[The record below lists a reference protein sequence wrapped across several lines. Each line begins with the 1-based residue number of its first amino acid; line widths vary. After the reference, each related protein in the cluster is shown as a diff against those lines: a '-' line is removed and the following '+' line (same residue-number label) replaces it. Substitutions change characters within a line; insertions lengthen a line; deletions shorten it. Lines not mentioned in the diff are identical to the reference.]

1 MVSNIFYFQPYL
13 GKISNLTN
21 IFQTGW
27 NHQLDTFSHSLVK
40 GVASSIWQR
49 CVGVVLWMQWHL
61 VFPNNFASLSL
72 TTMVWCVLPL
82 SPDPPQPI
90 CSGKGNLQGR
100 RIDYVFAN
108 SPAIST
114 IFSFHLDNDVP
125 IPTHH
130 PLVFQIQVI
139 FSTQFK
145 RPRSGFASHQPS
157 FPWISFFLGD

>member
-40 GVASSIWQR
+40 GVASSICR
-49 CVGVVLWMQWHL
+49 DVLGFLGMQWHV
-61 VFPNNFASLSL
+61 VFPNNFANLSL

-100 RIDYVFAN
+100 CIDYVFAN
-108 SPAIST
+108 FPAIST
-114 IFSFHLDNDVP
+114 ISSFHLDNDVP

-130 PLVFQIQVI
+130 PLVFQTSVD
-139 FSTQFK
+139 
-145 RPRSGFASHQPS
+145 
-157 FPWISFFLGD
+157 FFQLSLRGYTILHPETNKYLS